1 MKSKLISVDMAAA
14 AIVKLMRGAADSHEA
29 EILDNVICA
38 VMDLPGMI
46 PETECAPEAR
56 WIMRRDEGQGVTWWE
71 CSTCSTI
78 GSPGWKRCPA
88 CEAKMQLDPNAGGG
102 RRR

>member
-1 MKSKLISVDMAAA
+1 MKSKLISVEKVVD
-14 AIVKLMRGAADSHEA
+14 AINSLER
-29 EILDNVICA
+29 EIDTEREYELLSKAINA

-71 CSTCSTI
+71 CSACDTL
-78 GSPGWKRCPA
+78 GAPDWKRCPQ
-88 CEAKMQLDPNAGGG
+88 CEARMRLDLSRGG
-102 RRR
+102 

>member
-1 MKSKLISVDMAAA
+1 MKSKLISVGMVVD
-14 AIVKLMRGAADSHEA
+14 AIGKLMRGAADSHEA
-29 EILDNVICA
+29 EILDDAICT

-46 PETECAPEAR
+46 PETECVPEAR

-71 CSTCSTI
+71 CSACDTL
-78 GSPGWKRCPA
+78 GAPGWKRCPR
-88 CEAKMQLDPNAGGG
+88 CEAKMQMDQNRGG

>member
-1 MKSKLISVDMAAA
+1 MKSKLISVEMAAE
-14 AIVKLMRGAADSHEA
+14 AIGKLMRRAADSHEA
-29 EILDNVICA
+29 EILDNAICA

-71 CSTCSTI
+71 CSACDTL
-78 GSPGWKRCPA
+78 GAPDWKRCPQ
-88 CEAKMQLDPNAGGG
+88 CEARMRLELSRGGG